1 MVLDV
6 HGKNL
11 PVPSFFQVYNFG
23 GGNGD
28 KDREIVY
35 SEFTEDT
42 PALINYF
49 YINNKYKH
57 DFSSKFFDDIG
68 KYDSIGDLY
77 NYIREQLINKGEI
90 YSGYQSETY
99 DFNKKVFL
107 LDSGAANIIKQIA
120 KDVDFNEEEFSSALI
135 KHLHRYYDFAD
146 KIKVDIVVG
155 FDLGGKYTEKDG
167 KNDRRLKEF
176 LLTIDTDKI
185 NNFLLEESV
194 KYLTNKKG
202 YYPLVLATVHGKTP
216 EDYMNCVKHI
226 LELEQ
231 KYKYKFW
238 GFALGGIA
246 SYKKLD
252 EKWLKGINFNKKVN
266 KKDFASLVGP
276 ARASK
281 IVRELAGNRPIHAL
295 GCGGYPNIVTNYF
308 CGATSF
314 DAASPARRVG
324 DGSRESAAHVHE
336 KCHYTQSKLSFSQ
349 YLIGGFNSDGS
360 LREDSPTYIN
370 LNEVDDN
377 LTMCGCPACISAKS
391 IATIKNIYERKVDGD
406 NEAFYYSRQLMGLH
420 AVYQHKKL
428 CEIIAEYSSVEDF
441 CKNNKNKLND
451 GILEIYNQI

>member
-28 KDREIVY
+28 KNREIVY

-49 YINNKYKH
+49 YINNEYRH
-57 DFSSKFFDDIG
+57 DFSSKLFDDI
-68 KYDSIGDLY
+68 DRHSSVGDLY
-77 NYIREQLINKGEI
+77 NYIRAQLINKGEI
-90 YSGYQSETY
+90 YTGYKSKTY

-120 KDVDFNEEEFSSALI
+120 KDVNFNQEKFRLALI
-135 KHLHRYYDFAD
+135 NHLHRYYDFAD

-167 KNDRRLKEF
+167 KNDIRLKEF

-194 KYLTNKKG
+194 KYLVSKKG

-231 KYKYKFW
+231 KYKYRFW

-252 EKWLKGINFNKKVN
+252 KKWFEGIIFENLKKN
-266 KKDFASLVGP
+266 DFAPLVGP
-276 ARASK
+276 ARASR
-281 IVRELAGNRPIHAL
+281 IVRNLVGDRPIHAL

-324 DGSRESAAHVHE
+324 DGSRESAALVHE
-336 KCHYTQSKLSFSQ
+336 KCHYKKGKPGFSQ
-349 YLIGGFNSDGS
+349 YLIGGFNSEGS
-360 LREDSPTYIN
+360 LRGDSPAYIN

-377 LTMCGCPACISAKS
+377 LVMCGCPACISAKS
-391 IATIKNIYERKVDGD
+391 IANIKNIYEKKVDGD

-428 CEIIAEYSSVEDF
+428 CEIIAGYSSVEDF
-441 CKNNKNKLND
+441 SKNNKNKLND
-451 GILEIYNQI
+451 GILKIYNQI